1 MVTPNV
7 KSDEFKSTLIKAMQ
21 ENGLEA
27 ELKNN
32 IYRWV
37 KTRKREFGVY
47 DSFFRKC
54 QIHWDKRIH
63 KSLNSMCSE
72 LGISLAKIRNT
83 NEREEILNKWA
94 ELSNF
99 EVGIKYQVRGEIFWY
114 ICLLSRLIFINI
126 DQCMHLKIF

>member
-1 MVTPNV
+1 MQDNV
-7 KSDEFKSTLIKAMQ
+7 LDS
-21 ENGLEA
+21 

-32 IYRWV
+32 IFRWM
-37 KTRKREFGVY
+37 KTRKKENSQY

-72 LGISLAKIRNT
+72 LGISLAKVRGN
-83 NEREEILNKWA
+83 NEREEINNKWT

-99 EVGIKYQVRGEIFWY
+99 EVGNVSF
-114 ICLLSRLIFINI
+114 
-126 DQCMHLKIF
+126 

>member
-1 MVTPNV
+1 
-7 KSDEFKSTLIKAMQ
+7 MQ
-21 ENGLEA
+21 ENGLES

-37 KTRKREFGVY
+37 KTRRREINSSDHFC
-47 DSFFRKC
+47 RKC

-72 LGISLAKIRNT
+72 LGISLAKIRST
-83 NEREEILNKWA
+83 NEREEILNKWS

-99 EVGIKYQVRGEIFWY
+99 EVGIQKYSWLTIV
-114 ICLLSRLIFINI
+114 LSTVSFFRLTSINI
-126 DQCMHLKIF
+126 DQFMLQKIFLKYC

>member
-21 ENGLEA
+21 DNGLEA

-37 KTRKREFGVY
+37 KTRKRDFNSH

-72 LGISLAKIRNT
+72 LGISLAKIRST
-83 NEREEILNKWA
+83 NEREEILNKWG

-99 EVGIKYQVRGEIFWY
+99 EVGIKCDIG
-114 ICLLSRLIFINI
+114 
-126 DQCMHLKIF
+126 K

>member
-1 MVTPNV
+1 MKTE
-7 KSDEFKSTLIKAMQ
+7 EFKSTLLKAMQ
-21 ENGLEA
+21 DNGLEA

-37 KTRKREFGVY
+37 KTKKREFNPH

-72 LGISLAKIRNT
+72 LGISLAKIRSM
-83 NEREEILNKWA
+83 NEREEILNKWG

-99 EVGIKYQVRGEIFWY
+99 EVGIEYY
-114 ICLLSRLIFINI
+114 IQKLL
-126 DQCMHLKIF
+126 D